1 MAFDV
6 RTLWDFDDPAASE
19 LRFQTAFEDPSFSE
33 DEKLEIWAQL
43 ARTFSLRAQCEKCH
57 RLLDE
62 YWDEAMNAGGRPRAS
77 FELERGRAFR
87 SNREPELPKP
97 FFEAVSLCDVEDLK
111 IDALHMVAIMVPSVE
126 SKRIKLKAH
135 ALAEASSDPLAN
147 RWQGTLCNNLGW
159 SCFDDEEFEAAKK
172 WFEQA
177 LRERE
182 KYGNKSAIQIAKW
195 CLGRCLRAVGEL
207 EKALAIQLELIA
219 GGATGYAQEEV
230 GEILLLQGK
239 LEEARPYFRSAAEH
253 LTNDLGP
260 DSERIKRMLSLG

>member
-1 MAFDV
+1 MKN
-6 RTLWDFDDPAASE
+6 S
-19 LRFQTAFEDPSFSE
+19 
-33 DEKLEIWAQL
+33 
-43 ARTFSLRAQCEKCH
+43 
-57 RLLDE
+57 
-62 YWDEAMNAGGRPRAS
+62 
-77 FELERGRAFR
+77 
-87 SNREPELPKP
+87 KP
-97 FFEAVSLCDVEDLK
+97 
-111 IDALHMVAIMVPSVE
+111 P
-126 SKRIKLKAH
+126 
-135 ALAEASSDPLAN
+135 
-147 RWQGTLCNNLGW
+147 
-159 SCFDDEEFEAAKK
+159 KK